1 MIYEYAIDPES
12 SSELLWQAL
21 TQFGIHRGR
30 ILCECPSSF
39 RKKLKKAIYEAAGD
53 DHIERDRLVAE
64 FEKMLDEGWVVRRGN
79 SAYDHTQETWLCRI
93 LPEHRRQPFRGLIC
107 DGPKEIEC
115 VLNKYDLRDA
125 NGFWFVDQTP
135 LVKRTANEIAA
146 AFAPLGRISTD
157 LLIIDPYFGEKPH
170 AFESIPAIVA
180 ASVCDQSPLERVEI
194 HTVHGEFKKD
204 GKRLS
209 EFERSIK
216 HAMGT
221 AFRSQLPRGLQLRV
235 CIWETLHDRD
245 AFHDRYVLTNLGGV
259 GITLGLD
266 VGGERQADF
275 ENHMN
280 TMFLLSPPTYRR
292 RKDQFD
298 TESVEFKRRAS
309 AGYSEYRLKN
319 EFTLK
324 TE

>member
-30 ILCECPSSF
+30 ILCECPSNF
-39 RKKLKKAIYEAAGD
+39 RKKLKKAIYAAAGGD
-53 DHIERDRLVAE
+53 DIERNCLVAE
-64 FEKMLDEGWVVRRGN
+64 FEKMLDEGWVVRRGI
-79 SAYDHTQETWLCRI
+79 SAYDHSQETWLQRI

-107 DGPKEIEC
+107 DGPKEVEC
-115 VLNKYDLRDA
+115 ALSKYDLRDA
-125 NGFWFVDQTP
+125 NEFWFVDQTP
-135 LVKRTANEIAA
+135 LVKRTANEIAT

-170 AFESIPAIVA
+170 SFESIPAIVA
-180 ASVCDQSPLERVEI
+180 GAACQQTPLERVEI
-194 HTVHGEFKKD
+194 HTVHEEFKKD
-204 GKRLS
+204 GKSLS
-209 EFERSIK
+209 EFVRSIK

-221 AFRSQLPRGLQLRV
+221 AFRSQLPEGPPLRV
-235 CIWETLHDRD
+235 CIWERLKGGD

-266 VGGERQADF
+266 VGGERKADF

-298 TESVEFKRRAS
+298 TESVEFKRLES
-309 AGYSEYRLKN
+309 VGNSEYRLKN
-319 EFTLK
+319 EFTI
-324 TE
+324 